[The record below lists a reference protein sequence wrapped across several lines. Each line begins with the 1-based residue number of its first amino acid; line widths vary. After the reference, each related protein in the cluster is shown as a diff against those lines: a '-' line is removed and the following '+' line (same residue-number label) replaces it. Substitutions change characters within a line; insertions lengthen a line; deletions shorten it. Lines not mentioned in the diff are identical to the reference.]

1 MRPKCSH
8 FPANDNGRYPE
19 RYRRGGKK
27 KKKKM
32 IVEYNGMTCVVASG
46 LVNRGIITFSQYK
59 HYTHRK
65 QIHVVRYGGG
75 GHPALVEYATMPT
88 RLKEEV
94 MRVCGDPEAA
104 ARKLTFG
111 GSVKKDGA
119 AVKYYAAHR
128 FENPDTG
135 MSEGLKPERQ
145 AEYVNNA
152 SVLNAIGTAQ
162 KSMADMHAA
171 KGCRVSGF
179 WEKAAGWVAGCREEW
194 PNSLPEN
201 PRRLREKYD
210 AYMREGYASL
220 IHRGFQN
227 VNRQKIDDAVGN
239 ALIRLYGNACPK
251 LTFEEVA
258 EKYNTQLYDILGGER
273 LTVATI
279 KNFLNRP
286 ECRAKWYGSRHGEV
300 QAMNDIMPIARR
312 RKVSESNNIWSIDG
326 TPVQMYY
333 KDGGRLYSNLYMYVV
348 TDAASSAI
356 IGYALGTSENSG
368 LVLNA
373 LRDAMERQ
381 MYAPVQLQY
390 DNASAN
396 TQAAVQALMGNMSE
410 VAFPCQPYR
419 ARAKYVEAIQGHF
432 QTAVQRLY
440 PNFKGG
446 NITARSLDS
455 RINPDEARKIKQ
467 CAPTLEGLKRQA
479 AEAVE
484 TWNNTAHKRDK
495 YGIPQGMTP
504 MQKYES
510 AADKNKRLSFFD
522 IQMLYVVEIPNRADA
537 KGRYTYGQRGVEMV
551 VDGQKHYFIV
561 PDNENA
567 TTHFNFSRYN
577 QGERF
582 MVKMNVKHP
591 QVIKLYKDG
600 KHIADAVDM
609 VEISAGIADAR
620 KYGDGHNVREFIA
633 GARAWSQDNK
643 AAYSVAMTGTDG
655 AVGPL
660 TLGKGDWNRQESD
673 AIDDLNWRRTAPSQT
688 DAPTIHEAPEGN
700 RLADD
705 IAARFGIGK

>member
-1 MRPKCSH
+1 M
-8 FPANDNGRYPE
+8 
-19 RYRRGGKK
+19 
-27 KKKKM
+27 
-32 IVEYNGMTCVVASG
+32 VEYNGIMCIEASE
-46 LVNRGIITFSQYK
+46 LMRLGIVSKPYYDALI
-59 HYTHRK
+59 HRK
-65 QIHVVRYGGG
+65 QMRVVRRGGG
-75 GHPALVEYATMPT
+75 GHPALVEYATMPASV
-88 RLKEEV
+88 KE
-94 MRVCGDPEAA
+94 RVISTLGNPEAD
-104 ARKLTFG
+104 G
-111 GSVKKDGA
+111 GSMTFADSIKKDGE

-128 FENPDTG
+128 FTDEETG
-135 MSEGLKPERQ
+135 MSVGLRPERQ

-152 SVLNAIGTAQ
+152 SVLNAIGAAR
-162 KSMADMHAA
+162 KGMVEVRAA
-171 KGCRVSGF
+171 KGRMVSGF
-179 WEKAAGWVAGCREEW
+179 WDKAAGWVTACREAW

-201 PRRLREKYD
+201 PRRLRDKYET
-210 AYMREGYASL
+210 YMREGYGSL
-220 IHRGFQN
+220 IHRGYMN
-227 VNRQKIDDAVGN
+227 TNRQKIDDVVGN
-239 ALIRLYGNACPK
+239 ALVRLYGNACPK

-258 EKYNTQLYDILGGER
+258 EKYNTELYDILGGER
-273 LTVATI
+273 LTVAAI
-279 KNFLNRP
+279 KNYLNRP

-312 RKVSESNNIWSIDG
+312 RKVSEANNIWSIDG

-333 KDGGRLYSNLYMYVV
+333 KEGGKLYSNLYMYVV

-356 IGYALGTSENSG
+356 IGYALGVNENSA
-368 LVLNA
+368 LVLRA

-432 QTAVQRLY
+432 QSAVQRLY

-467 CAPTLEGLKRQA
+467 SAPTLEGLKAQA

-504 MQKYES
+504 MQKYDS
-510 AADKNKRLSFFD
+510 AADKRKRLSFFD

-561 PDNENA
+561 PDNESA

-582 MVKMNVKHP
+582 TVRMNVKHP
-591 QVIKLYKDG
+591 QVIRLYKDG
-600 KHIADAVDM
+600 RYVADAVDM

-620 KYGDGHNVREFIA
+620 KYGDGHNVREFIN
-633 GARAWSQDNK
+633 GARRWAQENK
-643 AAYSVAMTGTDG
+643 EAYSVAATGTDG

-660 TLGKGDWNRQESD
+660 TLGKGDWNAQESE
-673 AIDDLNWRRTAPSQT
+673 AIDALNWGCSAYVPKGTAPAR
-688 DAPTIHEAPEGN
+688 DVPEGN

-705 IAARFGIGK
+705 IAARFGISKG